1 MIEFPVYRKFSDNKT
16 FYKINSPK
24 NFLEIKLMGKY
35 YFKNEIEAKQFPEI
49 LLIDD
54 MIKLEVGA
62 WIAIDESEFE
72 EYYSFIK
79 KNYELR
85 IW

>member
-1 MIEFPVYRKFSDNKT
+1 MIDFPVYRKFSDNKN
-16 FYKINSPK
+16 FYKIHSPK

-35 YFKNEIEAKQFPEI
+35 YFKNEIEAKRFPEI

-72 EYYSFIK
+72 EYYSFIE

>member
-1 MIEFPVYRKFSDNKT
+1 MIDFPLYRKFSDNKT
-16 FYKINSPK
+16 FYKIHSPK

-35 YFKNEIEAKQFPEI
+35 YFKNEIEAKRFPEI

-72 EYYSFIK
+72 EYYSFIE